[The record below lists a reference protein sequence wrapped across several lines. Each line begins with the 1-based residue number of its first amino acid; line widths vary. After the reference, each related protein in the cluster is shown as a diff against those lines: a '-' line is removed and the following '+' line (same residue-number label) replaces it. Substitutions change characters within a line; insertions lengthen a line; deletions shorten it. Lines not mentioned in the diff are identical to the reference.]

1 VGESLM
7 ATQGGASQKEER
19 RRLVERLVQ
28 RPLADPAASASASQ
42 ASNRSAASS

>member
-1 VGESLM
+1 M

-28 RPLADPAASASASQ
+28 RPLV
-42 ASNRSAASS
+42 